1 MTNFDNSKIYNKY
14 CSEVLDGEIV
24 AGEWMIKACQRYR
37 DWFDRDDLYF
47 NYEDV
52 DRKIR
57 VIQRFKLQEGG
68 YFVLQP
74 FQQFIIAGIFGF
86 YYVDEP
92 DIRVISNVLILTAR
106 KSGKSTFASALAL
119 VHILTDKQP
128 SPEVAFIANTAKQ
141 AGNLFKYCKRLASS
155 VDPKQKIFK
164 RYRHDIIVPKLD
176 AQINV
181 LSSDTAHIDGR
192 SDSLF
197 IQDETHE
204 ARSFEIW
211 NVLKTGQG
219 ARRNPLAIS
228 ISTAGFNLGE
238 MYPLYSQWKYCTNIL
253 DGAIEDDTWGM
264 FIFQIDKDDDW
275 HDEKVWV
282 KANPGL
288 GITPNIKY
296 MRDQARTAI
305 QSPYNE
311 TSIKTKNFNLWCQA
325 ETTWIKDDDIRA
337 VMQPVNLEDYKDEVA
352 YGGVD
357 LSATNDLTSFAVL
370 IPPNE
375 DRELNPDMFIFKV
388 YTYIPQIALEESA
401 NRDQYNI
408 FVKKKHAFLT
418 AGNTVDYEYIL
429 NDQLKTAEI
438 VSYEK
443 IAYDRYNARQ
453 WAIESEKE
461 GLPLEPYGQ
470 SLMYFNIPTKYLFQ
484 LIISKKCIIDLNIVT
499 QWAFQNVE
507 IVEDHNEN
515 VKPMKAQ
522 RDKAKKIDP
531 VIAIIESLG
540 IYLSENDNLV
550 GAFNI

>member
-37 DWFDRDDLYF
+37 DWFDREDLYF

-141 AGNLFKYCKRLASS
+141 AGNLFKYCKRLAFS

-197 IQDETHE
+197 IEDETHE

-253 DGAIEDDTWGM
+253 DGAIEDDTW
-264 FIFQIDKDDDW
+264 FAAIFQIDKDDDW

>member
-1 MTNFDNSKIYNKY
+1 
-14 CSEVLDGEIV
+14 
-24 AGEWMIKACQRYR
+24 
-37 DWFDRDDLYF
+37 
-47 NYEDV
+47 
-52 DRKIR
+52 
-57 VIQRFKLQEGG
+57 
-68 YFVLQP
+68 
-74 FQQFIIAGIFGF
+74 
-86 YYVDEP
+86 
-92 DIRVISNVLILTAR
+92 VLILTAR

-219 ARRNPLAIS
+219 ARPNALAIS

-253 DGAIEDDTWGM
+253 EGAIEDDTWAQ
-264 FIFQIDKDDDW
+264 FLFQLDDGDDYR
-275 HDEKVWV
+275 DEKVWV

-337 VMQPVNLEDYKDEVA
+337 VMQPVNLEDYKDEIA

-375 DRELNPDMFIFKV
+375 DRELNPDMYIFKV

-515 VKPMKAQ
+515 IKPMKAQ

>member
-68 YFVLQP
+68 YFILQP

-253 DGAIEDDTWGM
+253 DGAIEDDTW
-264 FIFQIDKDDDW
+264 FAAIFQIDKDDDW

-337 VMQPVNLEDYKDEVA
+337 VMQPVNLEDYKDEIA

>member
-1 MTNFDNSKIYNKY
+1 MTKIDSNKIYWKY
-14 CSEVLDGEIV
+14 CLDVLDGKQV
-24 AGEWMIKACQRYR
+24 AGEWIIKACQRMY
-37 DWFDRDDLYF
+37 DWAQRDDIFLDE
-47 NYEDV
+47 EDI

-57 VIQRFKLQEGG
+57 IIQRFKLQEGG
-68 YFVLQP
+68 NFILQP
-74 FQQFIIAGIFGF
+74 FQAWIVCNIFGW
-86 YYVDEP
+86 YYTETP
-92 DIRVISNVLILTAR
+92 DIRVISNVLLLTAR

-119 VHILTDKQP
+119 VHILSDKQP

-141 AGNLFKYCKRLASS
+141 AGNLFKYCNRLAGS

-164 RYRHDIIVPKLD
+164 RYRHDILIPRLD
-176 AQINV
+176 GQINV

-192 SDSLF
+192 SDSMF

-219 ARRNPLAIS
+219 ARKNPLAIS

-253 DGAIEDDTWGM
+253 DGAIEDDTW
-264 FIFQIDKDDDW
+264 FCAIYQIDSSDDW
-275 HDEKVWV
+275 HDESVWV
-282 KANPGL
+282 KANPGI
-288 GITPNIKY
+288 GITPNWKY

-311 TSIKTKNFNLWCQA
+311 VSIKTKNFNLWCQA
-325 ETTWIKDDDIRA
+325 ETTWIKDEDIRD
-337 VMQPVNLEDYKDEVA
+337 VMQPVNLEDYRDEIA

-357 LSATNDLTSFAVL
+357 LSCTNDLTSFAIC

-375 DRELNPDMFIFKV
+375 DRELNPDMYVFKV

-408 FVKKKHAFLT
+408 FIKKKHAFLT
-418 AGNTVDYEYIL
+418 AGNTVDYEYIMT
-429 NDQLKTAEI
+429 DQLKTAEI
-438 VSYEK
+438 VSYDK

-453 WAIESEKE
+453 WAIESEKA

-470 SLMYFNIPTKYLFQ
+470 SLMYFNIPTKFLFQ
-484 LIISKKCIIDLNIVT
+484 LIVSKKCIIDLNIVT

-522 RDKAKKIDP
+522 HDRAKKIDP

-540 IYLSENDNLV
+540 IYLTENDNQV
-550 GAFNI
+550 SSFNL

>member
-1 MTNFDNSKIYNKY
+1 MTKFDNSKIYNKY
-14 CSEVLDGEIV
+14 CSDVLDGEIV

-37 DWFDRDDLYF
+37 DWFDREDLYF

-68 YFVLQP
+68 YFILQP

-197 IQDETHE
+197 IEDETHE

-296 MRDQARTAI
+296 MRDQARTAM

-375 DRELNPDMFIFKV
+375 DRELNPDMYIFKV

-515 VKPMKAQ
+515 IKPMKAQ

>member
-1 MTNFDNSKIYNKY
+1 MTEIDYSKKYNKY
-14 CSEVLDGEIV
+14 PQKVLSGEIV
-24 AGEWMIKACQRYR
+24 AGKWIKLQCQRYF
-37 DWFDRDDLYF
+37 DWFDRDDIYF

-57 VIQRFKLQEGG
+57 VIERFKLQEGPN
-68 YFVLQP
+68 FILQDW
-74 FQQFIIAGIFGF
+74 QAWIVANIFGF

-164 RYRHDIIVPKLD
+164 RYRPNIIVPKLD

-219 ARRNPLAIS
+219 ARPNALAIS

-253 DGAIEDDTWGM
+253 EGAIEDDTWTQ
-264 FIFQIDKDDDW
+264 FLFQLDDGDDYR
-275 HDEKVWV
+275 DEKVWV

-337 VMQPVNLEDYKDEVA
+337 VMQPVNLEDYKDEIA

>member
-14 CSEVLDGEIV
+14 CSDVLGGEIV
-24 AGEWMIKACQRYR
+24 AGEWIIKSCQRYR

-253 DGAIEDDTWGM
+253 DGAIEDDTW
-264 FIFQIDKDDDW
+264 FCAIYQINSSDDW

-337 VMQPVNLEDYKDEVA
+337 VMQPVNLEDYKDEIA

>member
-24 AGEWMIKACQRYR
+24 AGEWIIKSCQRYR

-197 IQDETHE
+197 IEDETHE

-253 DGAIEDDTWGM
+253 DGAIEDDTW
-264 FIFQIDKDDDW
+264 FCAIYQIDSSDDW

-337 VMQPVNLEDYKDEVA
+337 VMQPVNLEDYKDEIA

>member
-14 CSEVLDGEIV
+14 CSDVLDGEIV

-37 DWFDRDDLYF
+37 DWFDREDLYF

-68 YFVLQP
+68 YFILQP

-197 IQDETHE
+197 IEDETHE

-219 ARRNPLAIS
+219 ARKNPLAIS

-253 DGAIEDDTWGM
+253 DGAIEDDTW
-264 FIFQIDKDDDW
+264 FSAIYQIDSSDDW

-296 MRDQARTAI
+296 MRDQARTAM

-337 VMQPVNLEDYKDEVA
+337 VMQPVNLEDYKDEIA

-370 IPPNE
+370 MPPNE
-375 DRELNPDMFIFKV
+375 DRELNPDMYIFKV

-515 VKPMKAQ
+515 IKPMKAQ